1 MRPGLLCLIPI
12 FLLFGSMSAQSG
24 ERTPD
29 HHDSGGE
36 TVGRDQPPITVT
48 INPEARVSVAWLGN
62 VLPPVPCGT
71 AATLR
76 VKILNR
82 GFITSRLEVEPVGEV
97 RNNVNLDFEPS
108 SLKGVPEEI
117 RNLRI
122 TLKKP
127 DPTDVTLA
135 FKLVNETPDL
145 GGRDRIH
152 FLMHCLET
160 RRGEKR

>member
-1 MRPGLLCLIPI
+1 MRPGFLCLIPI

-24 ERTPD
+24 EWTPD
-29 HHDSGGE
+29 HHEPSGD
-36 TVGRDQPPITVT
+36 TVRPDQAPITVT

-62 VLPPVPCGT
+62 LLPPFPCGR

-82 GFITSRLEVEPVGEV
+82 GFVTSRLEVEPVGEV
-97 RNNVNLDFEPS
+97 RDNVNLDFEPS
-108 SLKGVPEEI
+108 PLKGVPQEI

-122 TLKKP
+122 TLKKS

-135 FKLVNETPDL
+135 FKLLNETPDL
-145 GGRDRIH
+145 GGRDRI
-152 FLMHCLET
+152 
-160 RRGEKR
+160 